1 MITEISVKLWY
12 NIFVSKNYERKI
24 LKMSVIKI
32 NKGNF
37 DLVKNSEKK
46 VLIDFYA
53 DWCGPCRMMSP
64 IIDEIAS
71 ERSDILVAKVNVDDS
86 PELASAFGVVSIPM
100 LAVVKDGAIINKSVG
115 ARPKAQV
122 LSLLEG

>member
-1 MITEISVKLWY
+1 
-12 NIFVSKNYERKI
+12 
-24 LKMSVIKI
+24 MSVIKI

-64 IIDEIAS
+64 IIDEIAN

-122 LSLLEG
+122 LSILEG